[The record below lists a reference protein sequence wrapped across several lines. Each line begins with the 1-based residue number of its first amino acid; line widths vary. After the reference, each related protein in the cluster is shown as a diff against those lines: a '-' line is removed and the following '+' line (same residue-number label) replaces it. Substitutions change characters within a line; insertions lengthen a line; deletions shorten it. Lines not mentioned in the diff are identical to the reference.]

1 VTNPDPS
8 TPERRAQYIARGIL
22 RPVVGDFV
30 AKTAVRMA
38 AKKLGKEAESI
49 EVSDFPALAE
59 ALRGALRGLI
69 GTPSADALVKQLED
83 YKPTEE

>member
-1 VTNPDPS
+1 VSNPDPS
-8 TPERRAQYIARGIL
+8 SSERPAQYIARGIL

-30 AKTAVRMA
+30 AKTAVSMA
-38 AKKLGKEAESI
+38 AKKLGKQPETI

-69 GTPSADALVKQLED
+69 GTPSADSLVKQLEE
-83 YKPTEE
+83 YKP